1 MRYITLLCLALATWP
16 LPAGARAIR
25 IWSRDELLAA
35 ADLAVIGTPVTARD
49 LAETN
54 SLGWSSTAT
63 FQSRFRGVETTIHI
77 TDVLKGSP
85 ASDRILLHHYRYELS
100 WGSPPNGPEL
110 ASLEPNGTNLWVFFL
125 VNDAAG
131 QYAPATGQGDAALSI
146 WPLTAEYSRTAGLPV
161 LPPMADANPAI
172 RHPIALAVPKRLL
185 IHRTADIFAVV
196 VDTNSFVS
204 TNLTVGTNLAIG
216 TQSEWFIYPTGTPR
230 PDHGDMGLTGRFDFS
245 ISPLQWSAASNH
257 PSPSGKKYKKYV
269 VELALTAF
277 ETDIPAQHMWSPAAG
292 RRYQVLWQR
301 TLKQSIKP

>member
-131 QYAPATGQGDAALSI
+131 QYAPATGQGDAALSMR
-146 WPLTAEYSRTAGLPV
+146 PLTAAYGRTAGLPV
-161 LPPMADANPAI
+161 LPAIAAADPAI
-172 RHPIALAVPKRLL
+172 RHPVPLTAPARLL
-185 IHRTADIFAVV
+185 IHRLAGSLTVAA
-196 VDTNSFVS
+196 DTNSFTT
-204 TNLTVGTNLAIG
+204 TNLTVGTNMAIG
-216 TQSEWFIYPTGTPR
+216 TQSEWFIYPVGTPR
-230 PDHGDMGLTGRFDFS
+230 PDHGDMELTGRFDFS
-245 ISPLQWSAASNH
+245 ISPPQWSAVSDH
-257 PSPSGKKYKKYV
+257 PPLPGKKYV

-277 ETDIPAQHMWSPAAG
+277 ETDIPAQHMWRPNAG
-292 RRYQVLWQR
+292 SHYRVLWQR
-301 TLKQSIKP
+301 TLKQTIKP